1 MATIGSLVVDLIAET
16 ATFSKD
22 MGKAADA
29 AKSSTAKINVAL
41 AGVERGFQTVS
52 RTISRTVGDFFSVR
66 NVVAGLAGAGGF
78 GLLVRG
84 SLDAADSIGDIAAKA
99 GVSTGFLQEMRY
111 AAEQSGASSTDLD
124 DAVTRLNRRLGL
136 FATSGGGPAAKA
148 IEQLGLNIYDAGGQV
163 RATESIFND
172 AIQKLQA
179 YGSEA
184 ERSAILSQLFGDD
197 AGPRLLQLA
206 NQGAGGLDKLR
217 QSARDLGLVI
227 SDDLISKSGDANDRL
242 GTLAAVL
249 KTKVTAA
256 VVELAPIIDKFATK
270 ILAAL
275 PVIAEKAGK
284 AMGFL
289 ADNMWLVGTAG
300 GAIAGMK
307 LGAAI
312 GSIIPGIGTLVGAG
326 VGAAAGGLLGSLAG
340 GLFSSA
346 EAGQETA
353 TALDQVADSGA
364 KLERIGQ
371 APAALTA
378 AMKKA
383 REEALSLLDQIDN
396 RWLQSTGQQVALI
409 EKRKREEIAA
419 LNESAAN
426 AQEKADA
433 QVKIEQAAAAEI
445 AAIGKRAADERA
457 RDQKRIADEAQHR
470 ADQQKAYLERIEQ
483 DYVAATASQIAQI
496 ERRRDAELTMLDELK
511 IAEADAAEARAQI
524 NETASA
530 RIAEIEQQKIEQQQ
544 SAIERIET
552 TYLQATGQ
560 MIALVERRRA
570 AELAALDELGIGEER
585 LAQLRVLVNQT
596 AAAEIED
603 IQKREA
609 EKLAKEQER
618 AAKES
623 ERSWERF
630 GDSTKGVLEDLVQ
643 GGKLSLQGLIRLAD
657 DALKA
662 VLQAS
667 GAAGKGGQGETTST
681 GGLIG
686 TAFASLLGF
695 ADGGRPPVGRPSIV
709 GERGPELFVPD
720 RPGTVIPNDF
730 GSGGMG
736 GNVINIDARGAA
748 PGVEALI
755 RRELAALSASIE
767 PRVDARVMRQAGRG
781 GAFAKA
787 VGRR

>member
-16 ATFSKD
+16 ASFSKD
-22 MGKAADA
+22 MGKASDA

-41 AGVERGFQTVS
+41 STVERGFQSVS
-52 RTISRTVGDFFSVR
+52 RTVSRTVGDFFSVR
-66 NVVAGLAGAGGF
+66 NVVAGLAGASGF

-148 IEQLGLNIYDAGGQV
+148 IEQLGINIYDAGGQV
-163 RATESIFND
+163 RATESIFAD

-184 ERSAILSQLFGDD
+184 ERAAILSQLFGDD

-206 NQGAGGLDKLR
+206 SQGAGGIDTLR

-227 SDDLISKSGDANDRL
+227 SDELIAKSGDANDRL
-242 GTLAAVL
+242 ATLSAVL

-275 PVIAEKAGK
+275 PVIAEKAAK

-289 ADNMWLVGTAG
+289 ADNMYLAGAVVGF
-300 GAIAGMK
+300 
-307 LGAAI
+307 
-312 GSIIPGIGTLVGAG
+312 
-326 VGAAAGGLLGSLAG
+326 LAG
-340 GLFSSA
+340 GISTFMVTLNPIAALIGGATGAIGGLYLASQV
-346 EAGQETA
+346 AGETA
-353 TALDQVADSGA
+353 TETASALDRMADSSA

-409 EKRKREEIAA
+409 EKRKREELAA
-419 LNESAAN
+419 LNESAAD

-433 QVKIEQAAAAEI
+433 RVKIEEAAAAEI
-445 AAIGKRAADERA
+445 TAIGKRAADERA
-457 RDQKRIADEAQHR
+457 REQKRITDEAQRR
-470 ADQQKAYLERIEQ
+470 ADQQKAFLERIEQ

-496 ERRRDAELTMLDELK
+496 ERRRDAELAMLDALK
-511 IAEADAAEARAQI
+511 VAEADAAEARAQI
-524 NETASA
+524 NEAANA
-530 RIAEIEQQKIEQQQ
+530 RIADIEQQKIEQQQ
-544 SAIERIET
+544 SAIEQVET
-552 TYLQATGQ
+552 AYLQATGQ
-560 MIALVERRRA
+560 MIALVERRRN
-570 AELAALDELGIGEER
+570 AELAALDELGIGEQR
-585 LAQLRVLVNQT
+585 LAELRIMVNRT
-596 AAAEIED
+596 AAAEIAD

-630 GDSTKGVLEDLVQ
+630 GDRTASVLEDLVQ
-643 GGKLSLQGLIRLAD
+643 GGKLSLSALIQLAD
-657 DALKA
+657 DAIATVTKA
-662 VLQAS
+662 MS
-667 GAAGKGGQGETTST
+667 AAGGGQGDGLGGGGGI
-681 GGLIG
+681 GGLVGKGI
-686 TAFASLLGF
+686 ASLLGF
-695 ADGGRPPVGRPSIV
+695 ADGGRPPVGRTVLV
-709 GERGPELFVPD
+709 GERGPELFMAD
-720 RPGTVIPNDF
+720 RPGTIIPNDF
-730 GSGGMG
+730 GGGGTG
-736 GNVINIDARGAA
+736 GNVINIDARGAG
-748 PGVEALI
+748 PGVAG
-755 RRELAALSASIE
+755 ELRAMIQQLDRSIE
-767 PRVDARVMRQAGRG
+767 GRVDSRVVSQANRG
-781 GAFAKA
+781 GGFARA

>member
-22 MGKAADA
+22 MGKAEA
-29 AKSSTAKINVAL
+29 AVKSSTAKINLAL
-41 AGVERGFQTVS
+41 SGVERGFQSVS
-52 RTISRTVGDFFSVR
+52 RTVSRTVGDFFSVR

-163 RATESIFND
+163 RSTESIFAD

-184 ERSAILSQLFGDD
+184 ERAAILSQLFGDD

-206 NQGAGGLDKLR
+206 GQGAGGIDKLR

-227 SDDLISKSGDANDRL
+227 SDDLIAKSGDANDRL

-289 ADNMWLVGTAG
+289 ADNMWVAGAAG
-300 GAIAGMK
+300 GAL
-307 LGAAI
+307 LGLKI
-312 GSIIPGIGTLVGAG
+312 GAFFGP
-326 VGAAAGGLLGSLAG
+326 VGAAVGAVGGALVGSLIP
-340 GLFSSA
+340 GLIGSS

-353 TALDQVADSGA
+353 TALDTVADSGA

-383 REEALSLLDQIDN
+383 REEALALLDQIDN

-409 EKRKREEIAA
+409 NKRKDEELAA
-419 LNESAAN
+419 LAESGAT
-426 AQEKADA
+426 AQEQADA
-433 QVKIEQAAAAEI
+433 RVKIEEAAAAEI

-457 RDQKRIADEAQHR
+457 REQKRIADEAQRR

-483 DYVAATASQIAQI
+483 DYVSATASQIAQI
-496 ERRRDAELTMLDELK
+496 ERRRDAELAMLDELK
-511 IAEADAAEARAQI
+511 IAEAEAAEARAQI
-524 NETASA
+524 NETANA

-552 TYLQATGQ
+552 SYLQATGQ

-570 AELAALDELGIGEER
+570 AELATLDELGIGEER
-585 LAQLRVLVNQT
+585 LAQLRVLVNDT
-596 AAAEIED
+596 AAAEIAD
-603 IQKREA
+603 IHKREA
-609 EKLAKEQER
+609 DRLAKEQER
-618 AAKES
+618 AAQEA
-623 ERSWERF
+623 ERGWERF
-630 GDSTKGVLEDLVQ
+630 GDRTKGVLEDLVQ
-643 GGKLSLQGLIRLAD
+643 GGKLSLQGLISLAD
-657 DALKA
+657 DALQA
-662 VLQAS
+662 VLKTS
-667 GAAGKGGQGETTST
+667 GAAGKGGKGEITST

-686 TAFASLLGF
+686 NAFASLLGF

-730 GSGGMG
+730 GGGGMG

-767 PRVDARVMRQAGRG
+767 PRIDARVVRQAGRG